1 MKRLSVKEVDRFIEK
16 LKSAEVAGDMAR
28 YRENAVAYLNLFC
41 REIEYQDKKS
51 VSILE
56 LKEP

>member
-16 LKSAEVAGDMAR
+16 LKLAEVSGDMAR
-28 YRENAVAYLNLFC
+28 YRENAVTYLNLFC
-41 REIEYQDKKS
+41 REIAYRDKKS